1 MGMLR
6 CTQPAAKP
14 LIELSEM
21 DPEVQAIGSNWEAE
35 IKFPNHLK
43 PPDLLKISYRL
54 KSARQDPTYFSQSM
68 HIMFQSK
75 EKN

>member
-1 MGMLR
+1 MDMLQG
-6 CTQPAAKP
+6 TQPAAKP
-14 LIELSEM
+14 LIELSKM

-35 IKFPNHLK
+35 IEFPNHLK